1 MTINERIRILRKDKL
16 RLTLEEFG
24 KHFGVTKVAFSK
36 IENGQRGVTEQM
48 ILSICREF
56 SVREEWLRTGEGE
69 PFAERSREEQIRD
82 YFSDLEGLSEELKD
96 RLLDA
101 LAAIQPEDWKLIEQL
116 VNRIVAESRHNDA
129 APPADTPPADS
140 TALTPDEQEM
150 LRQYRE
156 KKNQAGGSSA
166 SSAG

>member
-1 MTINERIRILRKDKL
+1 MTISERIRFLRKDKL
-16 RLTLEEFG
+16 HLTLEEFG

-56 SVREEWLRTGEGE
+56 NVNENWLRTGEGD
-69 PFAERSREEQIRD
+69 PFVERSREEQIRD
-82 YFSDLEGLSEELKD
+82 YFSDLQGLSGELKD

-101 LAAIQPEDWKLIEQL
+101 LAAIRPEDWKLIEQL
-116 VNRIVAESRHNDA
+116 VNRIVAESIRNDT
-129 APPADTPPADS
+129 APSAGTPSADS
-140 TALTPDEQEM
+140 TTLTPDEQEM

-156 KKNQAGGSSA
+156 KKNQAAESSA

>member
-1 MTINERIRILRKDKL
+1 MEMKDRIKEIRKSKGYTQQAFADALGVKQNTIATYEMGRIVPSDTVINLIC
-16 RLTLEEFG
+16 
-24 KHFGVTKVAFSK
+24 SK
-36 IENGQRGVTEQM
+36 
-48 ILSICREF
+48 F
-56 SVREEWLRTGEGE
+56 SVREEWLRTGDGE

-129 APPADTPPADS
+129 APPADTPPANS
-140 TALTPDEQEM
+140 AALTPDEQEM